1 MEGLVGFADVGY
13 LSDPHNGRSQMGYVF
28 MCGGA
33 SISWHSMKQ
42 TIAATSSNHVEILA
56 IHEASRECL
65 VEKYDTSYSQ
75 GMQFIFIKGSTN
87 GYT

>member
-1 MEGLVGFADVGY
+1 MEGLFGFVDAGY
-13 LSDPHNGRSQMGYVF
+13 LSDPHNGHSQTGYAF

-42 TIAATSSNHVEILA
+42 TIAATSSNHADI
-56 IHEASRECL
+56 
-65 VEKYDTSYSQ
+65 SYSQ
-75 GMQFIFIKGSTN
+75 SMQFTFRKGSAN